1 MKKSCFLQSVI
12 IVTILLAVVIY
23 LVENKFNEWFL
34 EPGKEM
40 VLDEMVSDWESEL
53 RFVNDSAEKDSLKS
67 LLIYYV
73 DNIKSLDEVLNLD
86 EKYFLN
92 EFGRVIEDSII
103 SNEEIS
109 KLTKLMEKE
118 FNEKSKSN

>member
-12 IVTILLAVVIY
+12 IGTILLAAVIY

-34 EPGKEM
+34 EPGKEI
-40 VLDEMVSDWESEL
+40 VLNEMISDWESEL
-53 RFVNDSAEKDSLKS
+53 KFVNDSAEKDSLKS

-73 DNIKSLDEVLNLD
+73 DNIKSLDEVVNLD
-86 EKYFLN
+86 EKNFLN
-92 EFGRVIEDSII
+92 EFGRVIEDSTV